1 MQKYI
6 QKFRAVA
13 LIFLSGQQISGLNL
27 RKLKVIFTLCIEKFN
42 FEAILSFWKNKN
54 AIQKHYKHWNAV

>member
-1 MQKYI
+1 MKKCI
-6 QKFRAVA
+6 QKFLAVP

-42 FEAILSFWKNKN
+42 FEAILSF
-54 AIQKHYKHWNAV
+54 